1 MWKTFN
7 TFSWKTLRAFTQ
19 KIYLLI
25 YFIFYVKIICDKQIQ
40 QNGGNMKHEYLEGGR
55 ICTSHGVK
63 GQLKAEHLCDSP
75 RILLKIKTIYF
86 KNKSGEY
93 LPVAVK
99 GASVMGQFVLLSL
112 EGIETREEAITYRG
126 RTFFLHRNDVP
137 LPKGAMFIADMI
149 GLPVIHAESGERL
162 GELSDV
168 SEVAG
173 RRIYSVRTES
183 GEVLLPDVPEFIK
196 EISDEGIKVLP
207 IPGFFDEA
215 DEV

>member
-1 MWKTFN
+1 
-7 TFSWKTLRAFTQ
+7 
-19 KIYLLI
+19 
-25 YFIFYVKIICDKQIQ
+25 
-40 QNGGNMKHEYLEGGR
+40 MKHEYLEGGR

-63 GQLKAEHLCDSP
+63 GQLKVEHLCDSP
-75 RILLKIKTIYF
+75 KILLKIKTVYF
-86 KNKSGEY
+86 KDRSGAFK
-93 LPVAVK
+93 PIAVK

-112 EGIETREEAITYRG
+112 EGIETREDAINYRG
-126 RTFFLHRNDVP
+126 KTFFLHRDDVP

-149 GLPVIHAESGERL
+149 GLPVIHAESGEAL

-168 SEVAG
+168 SDVAG
-173 RRIYSVRTES
+173 RRIYTVKTEG

-196 EISDEGIKVLP
+196 EISEEGMKVMP